1 MPKPRLAHMLRLI
14 GADFRKNAPHGRRHS
29 RALSLK
35 LTMWAKLEEV
45 PKRLSFLTRLAPDV
59 VSPQPMCPHSEDD
72 AGSHDKIARGMF
84 RDDDLDQQPE
94 SAASRQS
101 KRND

>member
-1 MPKPRLAHMLRLI
+1 
-14 GADFRKNAPHGRRHS
+14 
-29 RALSLK
+29 
-35 LTMWAKLEEV
+35 MWAKLEEV

-59 VSPQPMCPHSEDD
+59 VSPQPMGPHSEDD

-94 SAASRQS
+94 SAASCQS

>member
-1 MPKPRLAHMLRLI
+1 MGI
-14 GADFRKNAPHGRRHS
+14 
-29 RALSLK
+29 RACTVPK

-45 PKRLSFLTRLAPDV
+45 PKRLSFLTRLASDV
-59 VSPQPMCPHSEDD
+59 VSPQPMGPHSEDD

-94 SAASRQS
+94 SAASCQS